1 MSKKILIADDSS
13 VIQTLTKKILITL
26 NYETVGTKNGGK
38 VMELVNNNDFDL
50 ILMDINL
57 PGVNGMD
64 LTREIRA
71 LKDSK
76 KSIVPIIAISGN
88 YNNYTK
94 EDFENVGINDHLI
107 KPLNYDALINTVK
120 KHID

>member
-26 NYETVGTKNGGK
+26 NYDTVGTKNGAK
-38 VMELVNNNDFDL
+38 VMELVKNNHFDL

-64 LTREIRA
+64 LT
-71 LKDSK
+71 
-76 KSIVPIIAISGN
+76 
-88 YNNYTK
+88 
-94 EDFENVGINDHLI
+94 
-107 KPLNYDALINTVK
+107 
-120 KHID
+120 

>member
-26 NYETVGTKNGGK
+26 NYDTVGTKNGSK
-38 VMELVNNNDFDL
+38 VMELVNTTEFDL

-57 PGVNGMD
+57 PGVNGME

-71 LKDSK
+71 LKDNK
-76 KSIVPIIAISGN
+76 KSKVPIIAISGN
-88 YNNYTK
+88 YNNYSK
-94 EDFENVGINDHLI
+94 EDFEKAGINDHLI

-120 KHID
+120 KYID